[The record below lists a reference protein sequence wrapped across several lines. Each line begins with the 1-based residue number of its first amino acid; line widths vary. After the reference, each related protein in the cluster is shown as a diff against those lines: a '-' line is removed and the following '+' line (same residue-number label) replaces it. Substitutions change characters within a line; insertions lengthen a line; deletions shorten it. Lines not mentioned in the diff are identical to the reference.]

1 MPKYKKNKII
11 TVIIPIYNRT
21 INIKLLKNL
30 CYFKKKIEIFF
41 IDDGSNKLI
50 LNKNKNI
57 LKNFK
62 FVKYFKLNKN
72 FGQSYACNY
81 GLKKTKT
88 KYVWFFDDDDYIK
101 SSSLKLIF
109 KKLKKDADGYIL
121 PMVQIYKNV
130 KIKEIYPQNKSH
142 SFDNLKANGQQVSTS
157 CCIFKFSQIKKIKGW
172 DEKLF
177 GGTDTDLFLRFSK
190 NTNFSILKCMPVI
203 INLSQSNRLTNM
215 VLRQTKAKIYFLRKH
230 WAILTF
236 KRKIYYILTIIL
248 FAPVFYPL
256 KNKIIYFLKK

>member
-1 MPKYKKNKII
+1 MLLKFNQHYAQIQKNKII

-81 GLKKTKT
+81 GLKKQK
-88 KYVWFFDDDDYIK
+88 
-101 SSSLKLIF
+101 
-109 KKLKKDADGYIL
+109 
-121 PMVQIYKNV
+121 
-130 KIKEIYPQNKSH
+130 QNMYG
-142 SFDNLKANGQQVSTS
+142 FLMMMIILKAV
-157 CCIFKFSQIKKIKGW
+157 
-172 DEKLF
+172 
-177 GGTDTDLFLRFSK
+177 
-190 NTNFSILKCMPVI
+190 
-203 INLSQSNRLTNM
+203 
-215 VLRQTKAKIYFLRKH
+215 H
-230 WAILTF
+230 
-236 KRKIYYILTIIL
+236 
-248 FAPVFYPL
+248 
-256 KNKIIYFLKK
+256 